1 MIVVY
6 PENVWYTGVRAEDL
20 HDIVQSH
27 LLGGTPVE
35 RLLYRPGKPGSN
47 VVAKASH

>member
-1 MIVVY
+1 VF
-6 PENVWYTGVRAEDL
+6 PEDVWYAGVRAEDL
-20 HDIVQSH
+20 QDIVQSH
-27 LLGGTPVE
+27 LMGGKPVE